1 MKQRYIKVLIS
12 LQLWPCDPWLFVN
25 IQLHTIYRLKCLY
38 DLHYSETDINV
49 LWKWSNHYV
58 MAIFIY
64 VEQVKYLCFIPKLPL
79 PKRVIFQNL
88 ILKFACPLLTQCN
101 KTNLNN
107 GSLKRWIQRS
117 WWLNSQTSTCKLDPP
132 SSFQGKALL
141 IVGACNF
148 TYFGKD
154 VTKRNS
160 EMKTRLSRGNMP
172 DCWFPVKIWRKSE
185 KMETG
190 YCQQR
195 SGRNSDFLLIFEKR
209 QERHEWDEKQI
220 LSINI
225 REGFRFNVDI

>member
-1 MKQRYIKVLIS
+1 
-12 LQLWPCDPWLFVN
+12 
-25 IQLHTIYRLKCLY
+25 
-38 DLHYSETDINV
+38 
-49 LWKWSNHYV
+49 

-64 VEQVKYLCFIPKLPL
+64 VEQAKFLCCIKKLPL
-79 PKRVIFQNL
+79 PKRVIF
-88 ILKFACPLLTQCN
+88 LKLFFFIICLSSTSPLLTQCN
-101 KTNLNN
+101 KTNLNI

-141 IVGACNF
+141 IVRACNF

-160 EMKTRLSRGNMP
+160 EMKTRLSRGNMR
-172 DCWFPVKIWRKSE
+172 DCWFPVQIWRKSE

-195 SGRNSDFLLIFEKR
+195 SRRNSDFLLIFEKR

-225 REGFRFNVDI
+225 KEGFRFKVDI